1 MSTKAAV
8 ASGLVVAGLVLAVT
22 WMFDI
27 SLSRAAALA
36 PVIVL
41 AVGAAA
47 GVAVVWA
54 KVGWESLQRRRRPW
68 VVAGVVV
75 GALALLTALSLLGV
89 QLPREG

>member
-1 MSTKAAV
+1 V
-8 ASGLVVAGLVLAVT
+8 SGLVVAGLVFAVT

-27 SLSRAAALA
+27 SFSRAAALA

-54 KVGWESLQRRRRPW
+54 KVGWESLRRRRRPW
-68 VVAGVVV
+68 LTLGIAV
-75 GALALLTALSLLGV
+75 GALALIAALSLLGI

>member
-1 MSTKAAV
+1 VSTKAAL
-8 ASGLVVAGLVLAVT
+8 ASGLVVAGLVFAVT

-27 SLSRAAALA
+27 SFSRAAALA

-54 KVGWESLQRRRRPW
+54 KVGWESLRRRRRPW
-68 VVAGVVV
+68 LTLGIAI
-75 GALALLTALSLLGV
+75 GALALITALSLLGL

>member
-1 MSTKAAV
+1 MSTKAAL
-8 ASGLVVAGLVLAVT
+8 ASGLVVAGLVFAVT

-27 SLSRAAALA
+27 SFSRAAALA

-54 KVGWESLQRRRRPW
+54 KVGWESLRRRRRPW
-68 VVAGVVV
+68 LTLGIAI
-75 GALALLTALSLLGV
+75 GALVLITALSLLGL

>member
-1 MSTKAAV
+1 VSTKSAV

-54 KVGWESLQRRRRPW
+54 KVGWESLRRRRRPW
-68 VVAGVVV
+68 LTLGIALGAVALILV
-75 GALALLTALSLLGV
+75 LSLLGL